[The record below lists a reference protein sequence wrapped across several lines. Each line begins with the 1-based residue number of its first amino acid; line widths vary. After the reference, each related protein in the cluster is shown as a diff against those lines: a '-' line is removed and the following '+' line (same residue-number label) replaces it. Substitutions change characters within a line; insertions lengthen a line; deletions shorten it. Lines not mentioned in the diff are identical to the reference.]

1 MTRVLVLDGP
11 NLNLVGSREPEI
23 YGYETLDEIHA
34 ALVLKALD
42 LGLDIDFFQSNHEGA
57 LIDRL
62 HQRDFDVAI
71 VNAGGLTHTSVALRD
86 ALLAVQRPF
95 IEVHLSDPAKRELFR
110 QVNFLHDVAIESIVG
125 QGARGYHLALDS
137 IARRF
142 GGMADV

>member
-1 MTRVLVLDGP
+1 MTDVLVLEGP
-11 NLNLVGSREPEI
+11 NLNLLGTREPEI

-34 ALVLKALD
+34 GLALKALE
-42 LGLDIDFFQSNHEGA
+42 LGLGIDFFQSNHEGA

-62 HQRDFDVAI
+62 HRRDFDIAI

-86 ALLAVQRPF
+86 ALLGVERPF
-95 IEVHLSDPAKRELFR
+95 IEVHLSDPATREQFR
-110 QVNFLHDVAIESIVG
+110 QVNFLHDVAVESIVG

-142 GGMADV
+142 RGMADA